1 LGQTDESSGI
11 LKRSRQTLT
20 APDIFAILYW
30 AWISSEILLQLVT
43 PTMRRQGKVRDR
55 GSLIVLLAVI
65 FASFWVALQY
75 GETHPRNI
83 LGGAH
88 WLRIPALIMLASGLA
103 VRWAAVFSLGASFST
118 NVAIHVSQKLRTTG
132 LFRLV
137 RHPSYTGMLII
148 FTAVGLYERNWV
160 SLAVLVIFPTAAL
173 LYRIHVEERAL
184 TEAFGNEYIQ
194 YKRRTRALIPL
205 VY

>member
-1 LGQTDESSGI
+1 L
-11 LKRSRQTLT
+11 LFKRSGLTVT
-20 APDIFAILYW
+20 APAIFAILYW
-30 AWISSEILLQLVT
+30 AWIATEILLQLVT
-43 PTMRRQGKVRDR
+43 PTMRHQGKVRDR

-65 FASFWVALQY
+65 FASFWVAMQY

-88 WLRIPALIMLASGLA
+88 WLRIPALVMLASGLA

-118 NVAIHVSQKLRTTG
+118 NVAIHATQKLRTTG
-132 LFRLV
+132 LFRLA

-160 SLAVLVIFPTAAL
+160 SLAVLIIFPTAAL
-173 LYRIHVEERAL
+173 LYRIHVEEIAL
-184 TEAFGNEYIQ
+184 VEAFGEEYVEYQ
-194 YKRRTRALIPL
+194 RKTRCLIPL
-205 VY
+205 IY

>member
-1 LGQTDESSGI
+1 M
-11 LKRSRQTLT
+11 T
-20 APDIFAILYW
+20 APAIFAILYW
-30 AWISSEILLQLVT
+30 AWIATEILLQLVT
-43 PTMRRQGKVRDR
+43 PTMRRQGKLRDR

-65 FASFWVALQY
+65 FASFWIAMQY

-88 WLRIPALIMLASGLA
+88 WLRWVALSLLAVGLA

-118 NVAIHVSQKLRTTG
+118 NVAIHSSQKLRTTG
-132 LFRLV
+132 LFRWV

-160 SLAVLVIFPTAAL
+160 SLAVLIMFPTAAL

-184 TEAFGNEYIQ
+184 TEAFGQDYVAYQ
-194 YKRRTRALIPL
+194 RRTRRLIPL
-205 VY
+205 IY

>member
-1 LGQTDESSGI
+1 MGRTCAYDWVQTDESSGI

-118 NVAIHVSQKLRTTG
+118 NVAIHATQKLRTTG

-160 SLAVLVIFPTAAL
+160 SLAVLMIFPTAAL

-184 TEAFGNEYIQ
+184 
-194 YKRRTRALIPL
+194 IPL

>member
-1 LGQTDESSGI
+1 M
-11 LKRSRQTLT
+11 T
-20 APDIFAILYW
+20 APTIFAILYW

-43 PTMRRQGKVRDR
+43 PTMPRQGKVRDR
-55 GSLIVLLAVI
+55 GSLFLLLGVI
-65 FASFWVALQY
+65 FCSFWIAMQY

-88 WLRIPALIMLASGLA
+88 WLRIPALVMLAFGLA

-118 NVAIHVSQKLRTTG
+118 NVAIHPAQKLSTTG
-132 LFRLV
+132 LFRWV

-160 SLAVLVIFPTAAL
+160 SLAVLIMFPTAAL

-184 TEAFGNEYIQ
+184 TEAFGPQYIEYQ
-194 YKRRTRALIPL
+194 RKTRCLIPL

>member
-1 LGQTDESSGI
+1 M
-11 LKRSRQTLT
+11 T

-43 PTMRRQGKVRDR
+43 PTVRRQGKVRDR
-55 GSLIVLLAVI
+55 GSLIVLLTVI
-65 FASFWVALQY
+65 FVSFWIAMQY
-75 GETHPRNI
+75 GETHPRTI

-88 WLRIPALIMLASGLA
+88 WLRIPALVLFAFGLA

-118 NVAIHVSQKLRTTG
+118 NVAIHHAQKLRTTG
-132 LFRLV
+132 LFRWM

-160 SLAVLVIFPTAAL
+160 SLAVLIIFPTAAL

-184 TEAFGNEYIQ
+184 TEAFGSEYIEYQ
-194 YKRRTRALIPL
+194 RRTRCLIPL

>member
-1 LGQTDESSGI
+1 VTVP
-11 LKRSRQTLT
+11 T
-20 APDIFAILYW
+20 IFAILYW

-43 PTMRRQGKVRDR
+43 PTMPRQGRVRDR
-55 GSLIVLLAVI
+55 GSLIVLLVVI
-65 FASFWVALQY
+65 FASFWIAMQY

-88 WLRIPALIMLASGLA
+88 WLRIPALVMLAFGLA

-118 NVAIHVSQKLRTTG
+118 NVAIHATQRLRVTG
-132 LFRLV
+132 LFRWV
-137 RHPSYTGMLII
+137 RHPSYAGMLII
-148 FTAVGLYERNWV
+148 FMAVGLYERNWL
-160 SLAVLVIFPTAAL
+160 SLSVLMIFPTAAL

-184 TEAFGNEYIQ
+184 IEAFGDDYIEYQ
-194 YKRRTRALIPL
+194 RRTRRLIPL